1 MLPLQTQGEP
11 GLGIVLGM
19 MVERGVVRG
28 LALSLKV
35 VLGEVQVAV
44 QGLALRLKR
53 VWGMEGFGEK
63 LAGLRM
69 LPEVCWAK
77 GLLRWRQRGLAHR
90 QQMYDAGSCRML
102 QPFSI

>member
-1 MLPLQTQGEP
+1 MLPLQTQAEP

-35 VLGEVQVAV
+35 VLGKVQVAV

-53 VWGMEGFGEK
+53 VWGVEGFGVQV
-63 LAGLRM
+63 AG
-69 LPEVCWAK
+69 V
-77 GLLRWRQRGLAHR
+77 
-90 QQMYDAGSCRML
+90 
-102 QPFSI
+102 

>member
-1 MLPLQTQGEP
+1 MLLLQTQGVP

-44 QGLALRLKR
+44 QGLALRLER
-53 VWGMEGFGEK
+53 VGGVDVFGEK
-63 LAGLRM
+63 VAG
-69 LPEVCWAK
+69 
-77 GLLRWRQRGLAHR
+77 G
-90 QQMYDAGSCRML
+90 
-102 QPFSI
+102 